1 MLLKKLIVKNICN
14 FSSKEDGKLEL
25 EPESEPAKKIPGA
38 GQKRTDSATLTA
50 TGTVPVH
57 LTELCLTGVS
67 FKCVPLMTFSCRE
80 ARRALAAVSVST
92 TRHGR

>member
-1 MLLKKLIVKNICN
+1 MLLKKRIVKNICN

-25 EPESEPAKKIPGA
+25 EPAKKIPGA
-38 GQKRTDSATLTA
+38 GQRRTDSATLTA

-57 LTELCLTGVS
+57 LTELWLAGVS
-67 FKCVPLMTFSCRE
+67 FKCFPLMTFSCRE
-80 ARRALAAVSVST
+80 ARRALAAVSVFT